1 MEDNE
6 INETLSIEQ
15 RRKRAQVMRAHHTKI
30 ERAREIAQR
39 KLAAE
44 KNIRTRAFQLA
55 RSVMRKKLAGE
66 RGAEYAKLGPSEK
79 ISIDRMLDGKANAIK
94 KLALRLMPKVKKAEY
109 ERLQSYLHGHSI
121 QNMGAEEGHTMKEE
135 VNDLFEVAFPQDPNR
150 PIAGSPNSTMS
161 SGLGEP
167 RLPKTSAQKGKT
179 SKPAASIKMHK
190 SFSGD
195 KVSEAIDRKANQS
208 GIKFDVLAEVF
219 SRGLAAWTEDCKVNQ
234 VQYAFARINSYI
246 NQGKTYFNEDAD
258 LHEMGG
264 DQHYGD
270 SKGATSGAAK
280 GTPIS
285 KKKMEKDASK
295 TLNQMFQKSIMKNE
309 DADLHELLPATL
321 DSYAKRS
328 NRDAVGLIKQIGNIN
343 NKKYANRTNAQPL
356 NKLGSGDEDQKTRL
370 LAKLKQRKLGQAL
383 AVDKLDR
390 MKTEQTEIIEACWK
404 KYKQVGTKLKN
415 GRRVPNCV
423 PEQVEPEV
431 QHKNTKKRKGIENVD
446 RNTND
451 KTELGK
457 QTEIMRKII
466 EQSGNKVNEP
476 NKITA
481 VQGKKIKEDIE
492 PTDSDY
498 HAKVHQDLQWH
509 AGRNRGR
516 SMGAANYHHL
526 MSLDD
531 QSHLEKYYEK
541 TVLPILKKHRYPT
554 PPKGPADGG
563 NQKYHAAVQEIIKNW
578 ENEPR
583 VDEST
588 KTGNKVND
596 PKKRLQGTD
605 SLDKAYRADTPCEE
619 IEENAVTADR
629 EPVIVAAHK
638 DAYGNVIPAKAIFRK
653 TRRNILKT
661 GDTHDGE
668 SN

>member
-44 KNIRTRAFQLA
+44 KNIRKRSFQLA

-150 PIAGSPNSTMS
+150 PMAGSPNSTMS

-208 GIKFDVLAEVF
+208 GIEFDVLAEVF

-258 LHEMGG
+258 L
-264 DQHYGD
+264 Q
-270 SKGATSGAAK
+270 
-280 GTPIS
+280 
-285 KKKMEKDASK
+285 
-295 TLNQMFQKSIMKNE
+295 
-309 DADLHELLPATL
+309 ELGPATL
-321 DSYAKRS
+321 DSYAKKS
-328 NRDAVGLIKQIGNIN
+328 NKEAKDLVKQIGDIN

-370 LAKLKQRKLGQAL
+370 LGKLKQRKLGQTL

-390 MKTEQTEIIEACWK
+390 MKTEQTEIVEACWK

-446 RNTND
+446 RNTNYR
-451 KTELGK
+451 TELGK

-466 EQSGNKVNEP
+466 EQHGNK
-476 NKITA
+476 I
-481 VQGKKIKEDIE
+481 
-492 PTDSDY
+492 
-498 HAKVHQDLQWH
+498 
-509 AGRNRGR
+509 
-516 SMGAANYHHL
+516 
-526 MSLDD
+526 
-531 QSHLEKYYEK
+531 
-541 TVLPILKKHRYPT
+541 
-554 PPKGPADGG
+554 
-563 NQKYHAAVQEIIKNW
+563 
-578 ENEPR
+578 
-583 VDEST
+583 
-588 KTGNKVND
+588 ND
-596 PKKRLQGTD
+596 PKKRLQGTN
-605 SLDKAYRADTPCEE
+605 SLNKAYRADTPGEE
-619 IEENAVTADR
+619 IEENAVTADK

-638 DAYGNVIPAKAIFRK
+638 DAYGNTIPAKAIFRK

-661 GDTHDGE
+661 GDTPA
-668 SN
+668 N

>member
-1 MEDNE
+1 
-6 INETLSIEQ
+6 
-15 RRKRAQVMRAHHTKI
+15 
-30 ERAREIAQR
+30 
-39 KLAAE
+39 
-44 KNIRTRAFQLA
+44 
-55 RSVMRKKLAGE
+55 
-66 RGAEYAKLGPSEK
+66 
-79 ISIDRMLDGKANAIK
+79 MLDGKANAIK

-150 PIAGSPNSTMS
+150 PMAGSPNSTMS

-167 RLPKTSAQKGKT
+167 RVPKTSAQKGKT
-179 SKPAASIKMHK
+179 SKPAPSIQMHK
-190 SFSGD
+190 TFD

-258 LHEMGG
+258 LHE
-264 DQHYGD
+264 
-270 SKGATSGAAK
+270 
-280 GTPIS
+280 
-285 KKKMEKDASK
+285 
-295 TLNQMFQKSIMKNE
+295 
-309 DADLHELLPATL
+309 LLPATL

-356 NKLGSGDEDQKTRL
+356 NKLGSEDEDQKTRL

-516 SMGAANYHHL
+516 SMGAANYHYL
-526 MSLDD
+526 MSLDN
-531 QSHLEKYYEK
+531 QSHLENYYEK